1 MFISCHV
8 SRYSPI
14 RKYSHYSM
22 LKSELPAAYTQQ
34 GQISVSHS
42 IHGFMKLLF
51 THQRN
56 NDFTRDK
63 QQDSGR
69 DIDFKIQE
77 CFSGVCI
84 FHVKLPYNS

>member
-1 MFISCHV
+1 
-8 SRYSPI
+8 
-14 RKYSHYSM
+14 M
-22 LKSELPAAYTQQ
+22 LKSELPAASTQQ

-77 CFSGVCI
+77 CFSWVCI
-84 FHVKLPYNS
+84 FDVKSTL